1 MFPRAWCA
9 PALSFVLSSL
19 IVGCIQ
25 PRLSAA
31 EPIDLGWTNGILT
44 LSGGRLPAPVT
55 ILYLEAYCR
64 PGSTDRDWSQT
75 VIPHRAELVE
85 TDATRHRLRLRDHLE
100 DGVVVDHEILA
111 RADEVE
117 FRLEARNPTGKP
129 SRVDWAQPCMR
140 VEGFTGAPKQDTRQA
155 VPEYARKCFIFVGG
169 ELKRLPTEPWALKA
183 RYIPGQVWA
192 APGVNRDDV
201 NPRPLSSLTPSNG
214 LIGCYSADEKLI
226 LATAWEPWQE
236 LFQGIITCIHSDFRI
251 GGLAAGERKKIRGK
265 IYVIDADAAA
275 LVARYQRDFGGKA
288 SR

>member
-9 PALSFVLSSL
+9 AALSLLLRFS
-19 IVGCIQ
+19 VGGFAATS
-25 PRLSAA
+25 LSAA

-75 VIPHRAELVE
+75 LIPHRAEVLE
-85 TDATRHRLRLRDHLE
+85 ADPARHRLRLRDRLE

-111 RADEVE
+111 RHDEVE
-117 FRLEARNPTGKP
+117 FRLEAHNPTAKP
-129 SRVDWAQPCMR
+129 SPVDWAQPCMR

-155 VPEYARKCFIFVGG
+155 VPEYARKCFIFLGG

-192 APGVNRDDV
+192 APGVNRNDV
-201 NPRPLSSLTPSNG
+201 NPRPLSGLIPSNG
-214 LIGCYSADEKLI
+214 LIGCYSADEKLM

-251 GGLAAGERKKIRGK
+251 GGLAAGERKTIRGK
-265 IYVIDADAAA
+265 IYVVDADAGA
-275 LVARYQRDFGGKA
+275 LVARYQRDFARKA